1 MATISRR
8 DRAFFGAAAKLGIFC
23 LVSVV
28 VTTMLA
34 MIMGR
39 LGAGGK
45 TEYQAMF
52 TTASQLS
59 DGDDVRVAGVSVGE
73 VSGVDV
79 TDAGHA
85 LVKFRIDS
93 DVDMTPKSR
102 AEVRYLNLVGA
113 RYLALSEGEPGGER
127 LPPGGTLAE
136 SQTKPAIN
144 LTELFNGFQPLFQ
157 ALAPKDVNQ
166 LAANLVAVLQGEGGT
181 VKSLLNQVGSLTNT
195 LADRDQLISHVIGNL
210 TTTLAT
216 VDSRHE
222 ELADLLVGLSDWM
235 TDLAEDKGTI
245 GESVENVSTMADKL
259 AKLLIRIR
267 PDAKADIA
275 ELGKILATLNKPAN
289 QEMMD
294 ETIGRLPTMLIRQAR
309 IGSHGSWYN
318 YYVCDLDAKFIL
330 PSFGP
335 AIDNS
340 PVMTLINDSLKALA
354 IYSTTERCDFP

>member
-1 MATISRR
+1 MATLSRR
-8 DRAFFGAAAKLGIFC
+8 DRTFIAAAAKLTIFC
-23 LVSVV
+23 LVSIV
-28 VTTMLA
+28 VTSGLA

-73 VSGVDV
+73 VSAVEV
-79 TDAGHA
+79 TDAGTA
-85 LVKFRIDS
+85 LVKFRID
-93 DVDMTPKSR
+93 DEVDMTASSR

-113 RYLALSEGEPGGER
+113 RYLALSAGEPGGDR
-127 LPPGGTLAE
+127 LLPGGTLPE

-157 ALAPKDVNQ
+157 ALAPEDVNQ
-166 LAANLVAVLQGEGGT
+166 LAVNLVAVLQGEGGT
-181 VKSLLNQVGSLTNT
+181 IKSLLNQVGSLTNA
-195 LADRDQLISHVIGNL
+195 LADRDQLISSVIGNL
-210 TTTLAT
+210 TDTLAT

-222 ELADLLVGLSDWM
+222 ELGDLLVGLSDWM
-235 TDLAEDKGTI
+235 TDLAEDKNTI
-245 GESVENVSTMADKL
+245 GESVESVSTMANKL
-259 AKLLIRIR
+259 ARLLIRIR

-275 ELGKILATLNKPAN
+275 ELGTILETLNRPAN
-289 QEMMD
+289 QEIMA
-294 ETIGRLPTMLIRQAR
+294 ETIGRLPSTLIRQAR

-318 YYVCDLDAKFIL
+318 YYLCDLDAEFIL
-330 PSFGP
+330 PSFGA
-335 AIDNS
+335 AIDDS
-340 PVMTLINDSLKALA
+340 PVMKLITDALKAIA